1 MEMLSPVQYVFTLDF
16 CFLGATKCPALQK
29 SFESLSIC
37 SISYHQPGLF
47 QSWTSQELSVRI
59 QGKTLLRRCPWD
71 KVLKS
76 TSINKIEHLSEL
88 QLQYKI
94 WKAFAYKSPP
104 VAFTCWIFVLTV
116 YDERFTGL
124 SEKSNGAQL
133 NRNMDKLLE
142 NMHYIFSYHTYIN
155 NIHKSLIFHHQLNLA
170 SLEVQMVV
178 EYQRKGTFK
187 ACAPQTVSSK
197 SCGI

>member
-16 CFLGATKCPALQK
+16 SFLGATKCPALQK

-124 SEKSNGAQL
+124 SEKSDGWTEIWTNCW
-133 NRNMDKLLE
+133 KI
-142 NMHYIFSYHTYIN
+142 YITYYHIIHIHDIN
-155 NIHKSLIFHHQLNLA
+155 
-170 SLEVQMVV
+170 
-178 EYQRKGTFK
+178 
-187 ACAPQTVSSK
+187 P
-197 SCGI
+197 